1 MKIEELSQ
9 LLKANIVNPGKDME
23 AAITCGYACDLL
35 SWVLANGRKGMAW
48 ATVQTHVNVVAVA
61 ALMEMS
67 CVILAEGNHIEPK
80 SLEKAVEEGIG
91 VLETDKTAFE
101 ICGLMYA
108 AGVAA
113 PVR

>member
-1 MKIEELSQ
+1 MKIEELAL
-9 LLKANIVNPGKDME
+9 LLKANIVAPGKDKD
-23 AAITCGYACDLL
+23 APITCGYACDLL

-80 SLEKAVEEGIG
+80 SLEKAQSEGIA
-91 VLETDKTAFE
+91 VLETDQTAYA

-108 AGVAA
+108 AGIAA
-113 PVR
+113 PAR